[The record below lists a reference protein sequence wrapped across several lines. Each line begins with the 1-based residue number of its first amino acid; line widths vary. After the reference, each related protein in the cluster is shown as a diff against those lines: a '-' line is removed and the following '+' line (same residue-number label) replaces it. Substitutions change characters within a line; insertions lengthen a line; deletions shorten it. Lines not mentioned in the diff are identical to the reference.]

1 MKKNHFKKLVKEKT
15 IAIKRMRIP
24 NKDEIVK
31 KKKKQYKKLSQIK
44 KIAIKIMETKFERL
58 KNKME

>member
-15 IAIKRMRIP
+15 IAIKRMGIP

-31 KKKKQYKKLSQIK
+31 KKTIKKLSQIK
-44 KIAIKIMETKFERL
+44 
-58 KNKME
+58 